1 MSKVVITKDRQGKLC
16 GLDPA
21 GQRAYATWRKLV
33 LDLPIGQTLTFSYR
47 LARSP
52 RHHRLFFAKLQELLK
67 RTEAFQSLDHL
78 RHWIVMGAGYA
89 DFVPG
94 SDGKPNAIPR
104 SIDFDSLD
112 EAEFSELHRAAD
124 AFLWSPRAL
133 EVLWPHLD
141 MQARGGCMESFVEGF
156 TR

>member
-21 GQRAYATWRKLV
+21 GQRAYAKWRKLV
-33 LDLPIGQTLTFSYR
+33 LDLPVGQTLTFSFR

-52 RHHRLFFAKLQELLK
+52 RHHRLFFAKLQELLR
-67 RTEAFQSLDHL
+67 RTETFQRLDHL
-78 RHWIVMGAGYA
+78 RHWVVMGAGYA

-94 SDGKPNAIPR
+94 LDGKPNAVPK

-112 EAEFSELHRAAD
+112 EAEFSELHMAVD
-124 AFLWSPRAL
+124 AFLWTPVAL
-133 EVLWPHLD
+133 TTLWPEQD
-141 MQARGGCMESFVEGF
+141 EQTRNACMESFMEAF
-156 TR
+156 TC